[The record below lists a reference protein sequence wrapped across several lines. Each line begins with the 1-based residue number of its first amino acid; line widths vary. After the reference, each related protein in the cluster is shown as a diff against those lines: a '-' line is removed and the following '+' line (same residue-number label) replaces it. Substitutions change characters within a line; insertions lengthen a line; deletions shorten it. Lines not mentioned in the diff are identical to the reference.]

1 MKSGRLKTADPW
13 VAAMHWKGLHEGEL
27 LEPRLIGAI
36 SRTDPKD
43 VKRVATLA
51 ADAFLAIYGIAEA
64 EPATM
69 D

>member
-1 MKSGRLKTADPW
+1 
-13 VAAMHWKGLHEGEL
+13 MHWKGLHEGEL